1 LTRALPLLAKIG
13 GSLAFALIL
22 GLGLLY
28 VRLLHG
34 PISLGFLVSPI
45 EAAISEEF
53 AGLNVH
59 IEDVGL
65 NLTGSG
71 RLQFEL
77 KNIRVASE
85 AGEPLAITPT
95 AAISLSRKA
104 LLRGRIVPE
113 RVDLISPRVLL
124 FYTDEGRISLRFSPA
139 PDHNEG
145 NGLRGP
151 IEAAPPSPAGPAV
164 PAAAD
169 PNRSLGRIDLVKMLS
184 EASAR
189 ARRRDHAGYYLREL
203 GMRAAIV
210 IIDNDGHKSI
220 WRMPELNIDLDHR
233 RSRSSIAGRAKIES
247 LSGPWDLDFRT
258 YEVENAKT
266 LKLAVSVQGLVPR
279 GLSRALPQLAGLE
292 SLDLPMWLE
301 AKLDLSNAGDILGGT
316 IGIDAAPGQVYLPGG
331 KPMHVEGGHI
341 AVSYSSTT
349 QRFEITP
356 SSFGWGDS
364 RVEFTGSVVHAAQG
378 PEGPGW
384 MFQVKSTGGWIG
396 AEPPLLP
403 RLPIDQW
410 SVRGFLAPERG
421 RIVLNQFLLR
431 AGGTEVSAEGDVAGM
446 GSPAL
451 KGRLEGR
458 IGAMPVNIFKTL
470 WPHALAPGT
479 RAWLAQRLTAG
490 TLKGGAFKLLSG
502 SGVSGT
508 DWAPSEESN
517 RVSLTL
523 EGANVQLALARGL
536 PALEAPRVLVRLE
549 GKALEVTAPDASFAG
564 ANGHRLGVKGTF
576 SVDLNQPM
584 PRTGHLALRTQG
596 PLPVVLD
603 LLDRE
608 PLRVLHKSGFVLG
621 NVDGRLEGQVEVELP
636 LADEIDPAA
645 VKVEGRLRVIDGKA
659 SQAIGPYDV
668 QNANFAIDLTPP
680 AVEVKGDLKV
690 KGVLAKADWK
700 HVYGAPAGQ
709 QPPLVIAAQLGDQD
723 RTQLGLDINDI
734 VRGRVDLEIIATP
747 TATGKQQVH
756 VRAGLADAE
765 LSLDSIA
772 WRKPKGRPS
781 VFEFDVVKGTT
792 YPTELH
798 NVSLVGENVAIEG
811 WMGVGADHRVR
822 EFRFPQ
828 FTLNTVSRLKAQGKM
843 GPGDIWDV
851 TAEGPTFDARDLFR
865 SFFVDQHEKPLKVKP
880 GLNLHA
886 EIGTALGY
894 SDSSLQK
901 VRMSF
906 QKRADKMVALDVRG
920 TLDGGE
926 QFAAALRPES
936 GQPRLLR
943 AEATDAGKLFKLVG
957 FYPNAFGGTMK
968 LEVNLDG
975 EGAAERTGNMW
986 VKKFYVLGDP
996 IFDEVLQNAG
1006 SQGGKAQVK
1015 NITRERFDFDTMRV
1029 PFSVGH
1035 GQFVMNN
1042 ARLDGPIISIT
1053 MRGSVDVA
1061 AEVLDVGGGFTPMA
1075 GLQKI
1080 IPPIPLLTP
1089 RGEGMFA
1096 ITYAIKGSL
1105 RKPQVSVNPF
1115 ALFTPGITREFMQ
1128 MAPDNP
1134 RVQPREKPPAR
1145 RGSASRPSAAAP
1157 RGAGDRGAA
1166 VEPSVGGDWSA
1177 TSDSGIVRK

>member
-1 LTRALPLLAKIG
+1 V
-13 GSLAFALIL
+13 FALAV

-34 PISLGFLVSPI
+34 PISLGFLVAPI

-53 AGLNVH
+53 SGLRVRIDDVALTLAGV
-59 IEDVGL
+59 
-65 NLTGSG
+65 G
-71 RLQFEL
+71 RLRFEL
-77 KNIRVASE
+77 KNIRVTSE
-85 AGEPLAITPT
+85 AGEPLAVTPT
-95 AAISLSRKA
+95 AAIAISRKA
-104 LLRGRIVPE
+104 LLRGRVVPE

-124 FYTDEGRISLRFSPA
+124 FYTEDGRISLRFSPV
-139 PDHNEG
+139 PDQAEA

-151 IEAAPPSPAGPAV
+151 IEAAPAAPASPAKP
-164 PAAAD
+164 PEQAAAD
-169 PNRSLGRIDLVKMLS
+169 TDSGLGRIDLVKMLS

-203 GMRAAIV
+203 GMRAAVV

-266 LKLAVSVQGLVPR
+266 LKLAISVQGLVPR
-279 GLSRALPQLAGLE
+279 GLSRSLPQLAGLE
-292 SLDLPMWLE
+292 SFDLPIWLE
-301 AKLDLSNAGDILGGT
+301 AKLDLSSAGDILGGA
-316 IGIDAAPGQVYLPGG
+316 IGIDAAPGQVYLPGTG

-341 AVSYSSTT
+341 AISYSSAS
-349 QRFEITP
+349 QRFEIAP
-356 SSFGWGDS
+356 SAFGWGDS
-364 RVEFTGSVVHAAQG
+364 RVEFAGSIVHSAQG

-384 MFQVKSTGGWIG
+384 VFQIKSTDGWIG

-403 RLPIDQW
+403 RLPIEQM
-410 SVRGFLAPERG
+410 SARGFLAPQRG
-421 RIVLNQFLLR
+421 RAVLSQFLMR
-431 AGGTEVSAEGDVAGM
+431 AGGGEVTADGDVSDLGHPGM
-446 GSPAL
+446 
-451 KGRLEGR
+451 KGRLDGR
-458 IGAMPVNIFKTL
+458 IGTMPFTVFKAL
-470 WPHALAPGT
+470 WPSALAPGT

-490 TLKGGAFKLLSG
+490 TLKGGAFKLVSG
-502 SGVSGT
+502 AGATGT
-508 DWAPSEESN
+508 DWVPSQESG

-523 EGANVQLALARGL
+523 EGANVHLALAQGW
-536 PALEAPRVLVRLE
+536 PALQAPRVLVRLE
-549 GKALEVTAPDASFAG
+549 GKALEVTAPDAFLASSD
-564 ANGHRLGVKGTF
+564 GHRLGVKGMF
-576 SVDLNQPM
+576 SVDLDQPM

-596 PLPVVLD
+596 PLSQVLE

-608 PLRVLHKSGFVLG
+608 PLRALHNTGFVPA
-621 NVDGRLEGQVEVELP
+621 NVEGRLDGQLNIDVP
-636 LADEIDPAA
+636 LADNVDLAN
-645 VKVEGRLRVIDGKA
+645 VKVEGNLRVIDGKA
-659 SQAIGPYDV
+659 SQAIGPYNV
-668 QNANFAIDLTPP
+668 QNANFVIDLAP
-680 AVEVKGDLKV
+680 AAVDVKGDLKV
-690 KGVLAKADWK
+690 KGVLAKASWQ
-700 HVYGAPAGQ
+700 HIYGAPAER
-709 QPPLVIAAQLGDQD
+709 QPPLVIAARLSDAD
-723 RTQLGLDINDI
+723 RTHLGLDINDI
-734 VRGRVDLEIIATP
+734 VHGSVDLQITATP
-747 TATGKQQVH
+747 GAKGKQQVH
-756 VRAGLADAE
+756 VRADLADAE

-781 VFEFDVVKGTT
+781 TFEFDVAKGTT

-798 NVSLVGENVAIEG
+798 NVTLVGENVAIEG

-851 TAEGPTFDARDLFR
+851 TAEGPTFDGRDLFR
-865 SFFVDQHEKPLKVKP
+865 SFFVDVHEKPEKVKP

-886 EIGTALGY
+886 EIGTVLGY
-894 SDSSLQK
+894 SDTSLQK

-906 QKRADKMVALDVRG
+906 QKRSDKMVALDVRG

-926 QFAAALRPES
+926 QFAAVLRPEP
-936 GQPRLLR
+936 GQPRRLR

-975 EGAAERTGNMW
+975 QGPAERVGNMW

-1006 SQGGKAQVK
+1006 TQGGKTQVK
-1015 NITRERFDFDTMRV
+1015 SITRERFDFDTMRV

-1035 GQFVMNN
+1035 GQFVMDD
-1042 ARLDGPIISIT
+1042 ARIDGPLISIT
-1053 MRGSVDVA
+1053 MRGKVDVA

-1080 IPPIPLLTP
+1080 IPPIPLFTP

-1096 ITYAIKGSL
+1096 ITYSIHGSL
-1105 RKPQVSVNPF
+1105 RKPQVNVNPF

-1128 MAPDNP
+1128 MTPDNP
-1134 RVQPREKPPAR
+1134 RVQPRETKPPAR
-1145 RGSASRPSAAAP
+1145 RSSSSRPSATAK
-1157 RGAGDRGAA
+1157 RTGDKDATA
-1166 VEPSVGGDWSA
+1166 EPSVGNGWSA
-1177 TSDSGIVRK
+1177 TSDSGIVREK